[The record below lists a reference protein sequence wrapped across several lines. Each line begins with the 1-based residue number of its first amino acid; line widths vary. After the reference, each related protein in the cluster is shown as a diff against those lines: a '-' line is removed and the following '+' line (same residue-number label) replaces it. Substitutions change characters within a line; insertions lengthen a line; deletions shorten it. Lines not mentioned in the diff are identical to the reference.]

1 MFHLCYIFEFVIDCF
16 NNGPFHDKHDFRLG
30 HGRIMV
36 IFALCGWFK
45 RIFCHHSIKKFA
57 ELKISETKSSAIQ
70 NNSITLHSMIITIIV
85 CNTLFFST
93 IKLQQFSIITKFTR
107 IYNSSNSHYNNK
119 RNEIIKYFTSAFLF
133 KFNN

>member
-1 MFHLCYIFEFVIDCF
+1 
-16 NNGPFHDKHDFRLG
+16 
-30 HGRIMV
+30 
-36 IFALCGWFK
+36 
-45 RIFCHHSIKKFA
+45 
-57 ELKISETKSSAIQ
+57 LKISEAKSSAIQ
-70 NNSITLHSMIITIIV
+70 NNSITLHSMIIAIIV

>member
-1 MFHLCYIFEFVIDCF
+1 MFHLCYIFEFVIDSF
-16 NNGPFHDKHDFRLG
+16 NNGPFPDKHDFRLG

-57 ELKISETKSSAIQ
+57 ELKISEAKSSAIQ

>member
-1 MFHLCYIFEFVIDCF
+1 
-16 NNGPFHDKHDFRLG
+16 
-30 HGRIMV
+30 
-36 IFALCGWFK
+36 
-45 RIFCHHSIKKFA
+45 
-57 ELKISETKSSAIQ
+57 
-70 NNSITLHSMIITIIV
+70 MIIAIIV

-119 RNEIIKYFTSAFLF
+119 RNNNKRNEIIKYFTSAFLF

>member
-16 NNGPFHDKHDFRLG
+16 NNGSYHDKHDFRLG
-30 HGRIMV
+30 HGSITV
-36 IFALCGWFK
+36 IFALYGWFK
-45 RIFCHHSIKKFA
+45 RIFCRHSIKKFA
-57 ELKISETKSSAIQ
+57 ELKISEAKSSAIQ
-70 NNSITLHSMIITIIV
+70 NNSITLHSIIIAIIV

>member
-1 MFHLCYIFEFVIDCF
+1 
-16 NNGPFHDKHDFRLG
+16 
-30 HGRIMV
+30 
-36 IFALCGWFK
+36 
-45 RIFCHHSIKKFA
+45 
-57 ELKISETKSSAIQ
+57 
-70 NNSITLHSMIITIIV
+70 MIIAIII

-107 IYNSSNSHYNNK
+107 IYNSSNSRYNNK

>member
-1 MFHLCYIFEFVIDCF
+1 
-16 NNGPFHDKHDFRLG
+16 
-30 HGRIMV
+30 
-36 IFALCGWFK
+36 
-45 RIFCHHSIKKFA
+45 
-57 ELKISETKSSAIQ
+57 
-70 NNSITLHSMIITIIV
+70 MIITIIV

-107 IYNSSNSHYNNK
+107 IYNSSNSHYNK